1 MRISTNSLYEAGTSQ
16 LGTLQTNLARTQ
28 QQLATNRRMLS
39 AADDPIAAA
48 RAVEL
53 TQSQGV
59 NAQYAVNRQNARSG
73 LSEVELALT
82 STTMLIQDVQQL
94 AVNAVNGVISPAD
107 RESLA
112 IELSGRLE
120 DLFGIANTA
129 DGTGGY
135 LFSGYK
141 TSTVP
146 FGRTATGATYNG
158 DQGERQLQV
167 GSARQMAISNSG
179 SSVFENNPTGN
190 STFATSAVSGNT
202 GSGVVSTGT
211 VTNAAALTGN
221 RYQITFAVAGTPAVT
236 TYSVLDQD
244 TGMPPADAPGPIPF
258 QSGREI
264 TFEGVSFNV
273 TGAPANGDRF
283 DVEPSEKQSLFTTI
297 TEMIATLRTPASV
310 PGAQGAITNGLNK
323 AQENLK
329 SALDNVLGV
338 RASIG
343 ARMKELDTLDGAG
356 KDLDI
361 QYAATLSELQDLD
374 IVAAISSFT
383 QQQATLEAAQKSFKS
398 LTSLSLFNFI

>member
-28 QQLATNRRMLS
+28 QQLATNRRMLT

-53 TQSQGV
+53 TQSQAV
-59 NAQYAVNRQNARSG
+59 NSQYAVNRQNARG
-73 LSEVELALT
+73 ALSEVELALT
-82 STTMLIQDVQQL
+82 NTTMLIQDVQQL
-94 AVNAVNGVISPAD
+94 AVNSVNGVISPAD

-135 LFSGYK
+135 LFAGYK

-146 FGRTATGATYNG
+146 FGRTATGADYRG

-190 STFATSAVSGNT
+190 GTFATSAVAGNT
-202 GSGVVSTGT
+202 GSGIVSTGT

-244 TGMPPADAPGPIPF
+244 TGMPPADAPGPMPF
-258 QSGREI
+258 QSGQQI

-283 DVEPSEKQSLFTTI
+283 AVEPSEKQSLFTTI
-297 TEMIATLRTPASV
+297 TEMIATLRTPATV

-323 AQENLK
+323 AQENLN

-343 ARMKELDTLDGAG
+343 ARMKELDSLDSAG

-361 QYAATLSELQDLD
+361 QYSATLSELQDLD
-374 IVAAISSFT
+374 MVAAISSFT